1 MNYVFDHNQE
11 QNGYFD
17 VRNSDDNP
25 DWLNIEDVFINPL
38 DKSFVKFD
46 DIKLP
51 SNEILNY
58 EAENH
63 DYYKS
68 FDYENAS
75 EDFLS
80 PEVDI
85 KPLSLFAEEKSDVY
99 QTIDL
104 KDGNSKDAYYY
115 LWKNPKTKETSNDY
129 DEVIHST
136 IMPNVKTNK
145 TRSDPLTNEIVNQSK

>member
-17 VRNSDDNP
+17 VLNSDDNP

-63 DYYKS
+63 DY
-68 FDYENAS
+68 
-75 EDFLS
+75 
-80 PEVDI
+80 
-85 KPLSLFAEEKSDVY
+85 
-99 QTIDL
+99 
-104 KDGNSKDAYYY
+104 
-115 LWKNPKTKETSNDY
+115 
-129 DEVIHST
+129 
-136 IMPNVKTNK
+136 
-145 TRSDPLTNEIVNQSK
+145 